1 MRRDLYEGKYAP
13 DPEGESRWSDEDTLL
28 RKKRRKNADFLF
40 RYLSEGGSCV
50 LGSSWKIEE
59 LQYMIQYYT
68 QDRMFRVELWF

>member
-1 MRRDLYEGKYAP
+1 MI
-13 DPEGESRWSDEDTLL
+13 LL
-28 RKKRRKNADFLF
+28 KRRKNADFLF

-68 QDRMFRVELWF
+68 QDRMFRVEL